1 MTKTDSPEGNGP
13 DRSMAKS
20 CHGPLGNGVDL
31 IGSGFAG
38 LLTSSIP
45 GHQTFNHKLC
55 FILTIPGCP
64 SWATLNTRGLSS
76 LSMTILVP

>member
-1 MTKTDSPEGNGP
+1 MMTKTDSPESNRP

-38 LLTSSIP
+38 LLTS
-45 GHQTFNHKLC
+45 
-55 FILTIPGCP
+55 
-64 SWATLNTRGLSS
+64 
-76 LSMTILVP
+76 